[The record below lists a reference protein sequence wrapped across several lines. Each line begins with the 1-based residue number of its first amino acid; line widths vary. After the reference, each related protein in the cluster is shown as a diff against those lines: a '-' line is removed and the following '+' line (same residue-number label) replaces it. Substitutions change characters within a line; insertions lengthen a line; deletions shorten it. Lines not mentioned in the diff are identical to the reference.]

1 MPEPLLSRG
10 HGLPAPEH
18 FPVAEVAKWQTH

>member
-10 HGLPAPEH
+10 LCPLNLDQAAVEFILGR
-18 FPVAEVAKWQTH
+18 